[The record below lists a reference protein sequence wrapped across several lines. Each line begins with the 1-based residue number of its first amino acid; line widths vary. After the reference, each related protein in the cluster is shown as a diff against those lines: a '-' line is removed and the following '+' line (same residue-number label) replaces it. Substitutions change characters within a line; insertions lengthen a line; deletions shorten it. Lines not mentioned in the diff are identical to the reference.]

1 MIHKPKD
8 HGSYLILLFHKEV
21 NNHQIN
27 QATPEISKRDAFSNI
42 KPGFQPTL
50 PTIIRDAIIMLPLQ
64 DFDEGSYL

>member
-1 MIHKPKD
+1 MIQKPKD

-42 KPGFQPTL
+42 KPGF
-50 PTIIRDAIIMLPLQ
+50 
-64 DFDEGSYL
+64 